1 MDAIDTAI
9 LNIIQE
15 KFPLVQ
21 RPFAEIGERVGI
33 SESECLERVKR
44 LKEEGIIRRLG
55 GVFDS
60 PAMGMVSTLCAM
72 TVPEEDVDMVAAI
85 VNAYPEVTHN
95 YLRSHSLNMWFTVT
109 ASDEERKQQIINEIE
124 NKSGC
129 RVYSMPVRRTFKIKA
144 VFPVGQG

>member
-60 PAMGMVSTLCAM
+60 PAMGMVSTLCAVV
-72 TVPEEDVDMVAAI
+72 VPEEDVDRVAEL

-95 YLRSHSLNMWFTVT
+95 YLRRHRFNMWFTIT
-109 ASDEERKQQIINEIE
+109 AAGEERKRQVIKEIE
-124 NKSGC
+124 NKSGYP
-129 RVYSMPVRRTFKIKA
+129 VYSMPVLKTFKIKA
-144 VFPVGQG
+144 VFPIE